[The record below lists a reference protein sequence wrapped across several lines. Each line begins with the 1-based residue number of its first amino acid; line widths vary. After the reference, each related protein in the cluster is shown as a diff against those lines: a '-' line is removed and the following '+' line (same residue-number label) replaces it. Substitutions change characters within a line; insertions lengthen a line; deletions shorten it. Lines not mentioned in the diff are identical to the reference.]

1 MANPWEEFQD
11 DEADS
16 ATGTLTPEAIGP
28 WSDFSEPEEE
38 DEIKPWEAFKE
49 PDPIG
54 DYNSA
59 AAIAEKLAK
68 SRETNYAKYNE
79 LAQIPE
85 RTPEIVQQMVSAF
98 NAGKEAEA
106 GLYGEQERLNT
117 LRPEVDRI
125 QSQRAEERRNQ
136 IESKR
141 LDPAFGD
148 SVADQLYQFDS
159 QMAAEME
166 QARSI
171 VDIEERNTAF
181 ESIAK
186 KYADQ
191 ENGLI
196 KSSAEGYANRF
207 DSARETAWL
216 LRQLEVNNKRA
227 WADYGASVAE
237 GYGDIPFDM
246 PDRPEGLKVA
256 EEAWQGVKETQNKN
270 RAETE
275 EAISKLVSAFP
286 ADQQE
291 QIRRDA
297 EEWISVQKG
306 EKEVA
311 IVQGRPVF
319 SKDVQGDYDRAKE
332 LVDDLF
338 AEGEINEIQRTA
350 SIEALDATAAAERE
364 DKLKFVR
371 ELPDYAQRAEGKTDD
386 EVLEEYESSRTG
398 FVSSVMDYF
407 SGASEGFGG
416 YIDMAVDGQRLRD
429 TLDSGDE
436 EQSRELAFELI
447 QKTIDKQQQNADPFR
462 DPTAAQAGQVIG
474 QVGAQITSQKA
485 GEVAI
490 RGLSLAVSALLKSP
504 TINQLGQQAA
514 PWIAGAANAVANANI
529 YGLDWFQTTVQDFL
543 ETANVQ
549 NINDLSDDQKKQLY
563 KEATDAFYASQLPSV
578 TELIE
583 PTMFLKLPKAARKS
597 MIGRTIDGAINVGVE
612 IGQEKFTEEWKEA
625 YMRNAVSAH
634 QAQSTMG
641 MDDMK
646 AMALGLLPL
655 GGAKFA
661 VDTVRARRE
670 TVTER
675 RLQDLEKADAAR
687 AEQLRAEQAAIAAA
701 EEAANNAATV
711 TPESADAMKQAVEAA
726 KTDVETKITEG
737 LREGLV
743 RLPEDF
749 IAQRNQTV
757 NQALERIRANDDSQ
771 ILQDVTNVAVDEVVR
786 PAEGLNPV
794 TVRGLKDDVT
804 YLENL
809 INKNEFKVSEID
821 KTRFKTFMAPEN
833 YERFVQVVE
842 SSPQEAISS
851 LRGLVDDYVGRG
863 EVPVEG
869 AGGGEEEEARVLPA
883 VRTIADSIQDKDTFI
898 YEGMRGALNEEDGE
912 VVFRP
917 FGTQEKYTVAVNPN
931 QTLDQVEGI
940 QWARRGQRRIR
951 PEEERVETTTI
962 VEQAPTVTTEEA
974 DTTED
979 SVQFPQALVEIERS
993 PTLNFF
999 ADLFDTGESKVSQE
1013 GKRTRKV
1020 SETPEFYRQVQPEQ
1034 IEQANRLVDSAL
1046 RIIDAMPI
1054 SEDQKADLSEPFL
1067 LLDQDI
1073 STYESNPNYQRYK
1086 SSIVREVRP
1095 PVEAGA
1101 VPETEAEVAAGVT
1114 ELEQRAAAE
1123 VSRLEQ
1129 EAQARRVAAGQAAF
1143 VAVKPTDLIGRVA
1156 RNEATPQ
1163 EFESLVEQ
1171 GLAEEYKGQQV
1182 ITQAGV
1188 DALPE
1193 NERPRLTPEARRIQ
1207 IDTGAS
1213 EVVAEA
1219 ISKGLRFG
1227 VDQVPPTFKLPQG
1240 WTLDGEIY
1248 TPPPRTATEE
1258 VARIAEQYGVDEA
1271 TATSIFNNEVFEV
1284 PREMSRSENP
1294 PPFGWT
1300 FETRKGKL
1308 YAIPQTMV
1316 KKRLAAQGELRRLSI
1331 LEQAALSGM
1340 LTEQGLL
1347 VETDA
1352 KEYIQKANNQ
1362 GFTADEIAAA
1372 TTAAEARWNERFGD
1386 NGNARQV
1393 AGDVSPP
1400 VVDHAAEEAQRATRP
1415 RVTGGSAL
1423 PSADMFGMTAREAL
1437 QFLAD
1442 KNLGASDLEAT
1453 GRSLN
1458 LSQMMQ
1464 RAASVLAKLPLR
1476 MLDADFI
1483 KRERGGARAYR
1494 ANEGFIRVPAT
1505 VGGQP
1510 HIVMPETLV
1519 HEVGH
1524 TLTSDAIRKYVEDRA
1539 VRGAKGAVYLR
1550 AMDKALA
1557 DPNTPEQ
1564 IKRLVSLYKQTI
1576 DEMGLTQEYFGAGGL
1591 ADMDATRSQKS
1602 AWRRK
1607 NPLINKF
1614 TGKKIGW
1621 DELYGLSNLDEFV
1634 AMTWSST
1641 AFQDLLKNIKVQN
1654 QPSIYERFVRII
1666 RDLFGFDSDTMAAA
1680 VVDASYALAELEA
1693 PATGGTVEQ
1702 RIAATTAARGAA
1714 PETGGIAP
1722 LAPEAGPVT
1731 PQQDRDY
1738 LDAVERGDLDAAS
1751 RMVDKAAKAAGYTF
1765 GPVWHGTRKEF
1776 TRFFNQPTY
1785 FSESE
1790 QFAKYTVAGKQGRV
1804 IKAYLRGN
1812 LFDPRNPEHRAQ
1824 VGEMERMYGKLPET
1838 PTYQYFNAA
1847 VQNWLQE
1854 NGWDGHYEQES
1865 TTSRYRSLVVFDPMA
1880 NAKSAE
1886 PVTRDDAGNIIPPS
1900 QRFQPTEADIR
1911 YAPLPEPT
1919 AIIEE
1924 YAPRTDEEQKAFNK
1938 ASTNKILRRNPQL
1951 AVAAVRMKNGEITAG
1966 DYADLVDAVD
1976 PFVPKGADPIPT
1988 DEKIKQYMAK
1998 TGGGTAKLDKVGL
2011 IDENGNPKLDSGSE
2025 YEFRID
2031 IPTYNES
2038 TKAGDTVYAITAHLP
2053 VADDAKT
2060 IGSVAAFTGIA
2071 KVTDPRFMTREM
2083 REGGALTIAMGAGK
2097 FRLATVKGK
2106 YEPITELPIDI
2117 NDPDSWTEV
2126 GYNPVRSSLFVD
2138 TRTGQAVV
2146 GGSEAIMVG
2155 SRVFVK
2161 DAQMEARPTGVTFGA
2176 VYAPE
2181 PEPDANED
2189 ATPEEVTQTVTNR
2202 AEAKKAQELVTGHS
2216 ILADEIPTELNEEAQ
2231 ARYENGMALG
2241 DFLAPEFFNL
2251 GEAYKPYISAIWLNL
2266 NGGLMPTVKVEGK
2279 EIAKP
2284 EKGTTEAEALRLLKR
2299 ATDILDA
2306 RSETTGGKDL
2316 TYSLQDIMATWMESG
2331 LGQAALKNAIV
2342 QYTNLDVAQ
2351 ADKTATDF
2359 ARVYELAQ
2367 DVTSAKE
2374 RAQVRTERAL
2384 PAVTNRQ
2391 QREKER
2397 MIKLEEASGTI
2408 DSIAEAIRVAFDV
2421 NIAKPK
2427 TDRAT
2432 EKKQIEEQL
2441 RQAKR
2446 IIREVVPRQYLGDQL
2461 LTLERAT
2468 GLEGLKKVVEAAQ
2481 NGLNEARLDDAT
2493 SRARKAYDR
2502 AQKAVK
2508 ANEISPEAMAVLRD
2522 FVETYSKKGIGPETR
2537 AKIEEAMQRYEADP
2551 VGALEDLAVQK
2562 YLKQK
2567 GALQTIKIDKSLGL
2581 DALREIAAMVNS
2593 TLHADKVA
2601 RGEMLFNKQQT
2612 RMELVDEIA
2621 TEIDQVKSIAK
2632 ARKDG
2637 GMGIGLFNKIA
2648 LYKGARVENILRAF
2662 GLNKL
2667 REFVYDRLTL
2677 DAYNDELR
2685 VRRDLKKKIEARVK
2699 DITGLEI
2706 GTRDYDLWSKE
2717 IIELTGVD
2725 SSGVSKPI
2733 KIQRRE
2739 FLDMV
2744 ASLRDES
2751 NFRRAVNSGG
2761 YVIDRLD
2768 TAAVDTVKITPD
2780 TYFEILNKM
2789 GDQDTQMV
2797 DMMVDL
2803 YNNDL
2808 FSILENASLQAY
2820 GHGIKGV
2827 TGTYYPRTAD
2837 KWTRTTETK
2846 KDMDYIAY
2854 YQRRVDDVGYLKE
2867 RDERSKSKLRAVDFL
2882 QRLDYHVTN
2891 DARIGAYLPIVRDI
2905 EMVLNDP
2912 KIARPLAQK
2921 IGEEGLEQ
2929 IKEMVRQQTTP
2940 PAGLP
2945 MGLMSTLVGN
2955 AGVGVLGFK
2964 LHAAMQNPVG
2974 IPIALAYY
2982 GKDGFKYL
2990 AKAFP
2995 YGVQAMKPQDRRDM
3009 VAVLSKYSPYYNE
3022 RYGDGGFIQEF
3033 TSGLSNAPSDTKW
3046 RKNLETAAMSWLEGT
3061 DRWGALVRYKIA
3073 QQVVRDRTALQD
3085 GTEDFNRAV
3094 ATEWNKMMFRSEN
3107 TAHGAD
3113 RTGAFQFAGRHPVFK
3128 VFIMFQSAV
3137 SKQYSLFVEAMLQ
3150 AQQGGRQNLQDA
3162 ATKLAFL
3169 SISLAASK
3177 AISQAFYSV
3186 LFPPEDEEEKEKTW
3200 AQLLGK
3206 VAGTPLSIVPVVGP
3220 TLQNFTESFF
3230 SPDQMRKPMQI
3241 DLISSFIFGIGDT
3254 LALTRKAFDQLTDEQ
3269 IDEATG
3275 NAKFWETSYRALKKA
3290 LAVGGIP
3297 TGVPAAGVVQ
3307 TGELGLKLVENLRN
3321 VFNDEPKTEDFQKK
3335 VQEYEKSQKSE
3346 PVRQEMAKLFF
3357 AVTENDQKAFNRAY
3371 KDILKKRPDIKRSD
3385 LINSIRRRQ
3394 DFRVVGMVRSGK
3406 LKQKDLETSGIS
3418 RDYYLEQ
3425 KALLRSVEKA
3435 AATMWRDAKDS
3446 Q

>member
-1 MANPWEEFQD
+1 MANNWWE
-11 DEADS
+11 S
-16 ATGTLTPEAIGP
+16 GSTLVE
-28 WSDFSEPEEE
+28 DEEE
-38 DEIKPWEAFKE
+38 KDQWWEASSVPVEQEEKTIE
-49 PDPIG
+49 NWWDQGSIEVQEANPIG

-68 SRETNYAKYNE
+68 SRDTNYAKYNE

-85 RTPEIVQQMVSAF
+85 RTPEIIQQMVSAF
-98 NAGKEAEA
+98 NAGKEAET
-106 GLYGEQERLNT
+106 GFYGEQERLNT
-117 LRPEVDRI
+117 LRPEVERI
-125 QSQRAEERRNQ
+125 QAQRAEERQNQ

-148 SVADQLYQFDS
+148 SVADQLYQFDN

-171 VDIEERNTAF
+171 ADIEERNVAF
-181 ESIAK
+181 ENISR

-191 ENGLI
+191 ENNLI
-196 KSSAEGYANRF
+196 KSSAENYAKAF
-207 DSARETAWL
+207 DAARETAWL
-216 LRQLEVNNKRA
+216 LRQLEVNNKKA

-237 GYGDIPFDM
+237 GFGDIPFDM

-256 EEAWQGVKETQNKN
+256 DEAWKGVKDTQSKN

-275 EAISKLVSAFP
+275 EAINKLISGFP
-286 ADQQE
+286 ADRQE

-319 SKDVQGDYDRAKE
+319 SKDVQGDYDRAKQLTE
-332 LVDDLF
+332 DLF
-338 AEGEINEIQRTA
+338 TEGEINEVQRNAT
-350 SIEALDATAAAERE
+350 IEALDATAVAERE
-364 DKLKFVR
+364 DKLNFIR
-371 ELPDYAQRAEGKTDD
+371 GLPDYQQRAEGKTDD
-386 EVLEEYESSRTG
+386 EVLESYEKERGS

-407 SGASEGFGG
+407 SGATEGFAG
-416 YIDMAVDGQRLRD
+416 YIDVATDGQRLRSA
-429 TLDSGDE
+429 LESGDE
-436 EQSRELAFELI
+436 DQSRELAFDLI
-447 QKTIDKQQQNADPFR
+447 QKAIDSQKQKADPFR
-462 DPTAAQAGQVIG
+462 SETATQAGQVMG
-474 QVGAQITSQKA
+474 QVGAQILSQKG
-485 GEVAI
+485 GELGV
-490 RGLSLAVSALLKSP
+490 RGLSLAVSALLRSP

-514 PWIAGAANAVANANI
+514 PWVAGAANAVANANI
-529 YGLDWFQTTVQDFL
+529 YGLDWFQSTVNDFL
-543 ETANVQ
+543 DTANVQ
-549 NINDLSDDQKKQLY
+549 SIDQLSEDQKKQLF

-583 PTMFLKLPKAARKS
+583 PTMFLQMPKAARKT
-597 MIGRTIDGAINVGVE
+597 IVGRAADSVLNIGVE
-612 IGQEKFTEEWKEA
+612 VGQEKFTEEWKNA

-634 QAQSTMG
+634 QARSTMG
-641 MDDMK
+641 AEDMK

-661 VDTVRARRE
+661 VDTVRARRQ
-670 TVTER
+670 VATER

-711 TPESADAMKQAVEAA
+711 TPASAEAMKQVVEAA
-726 KTDVETKITEG
+726 NANLEERIAEG
-737 LREGLV
+737 LT

-749 IAQRNQTV
+749 VAQRSQAV
-757 NQALERIRANDDSQ
+757 NQAIERIRANDESN
-771 ILQDVTNVAVDEVVR
+771 ILQDIANIAVDEVIR
-786 PAEGLNPV
+786 PAQGLNIV

-842 SSPQEAISS
+842 SNPQEAIAS
-851 LRGLVDDYVGRG
+851 LRGLVDDYVARG

-869 AGGGEEEEARVLPA
+869 AGGGEEEEARILPA
-883 VRTIADSIQDKDTFI
+883 VRTIADSIRDKDTFV

-917 FGTQEKYTVAVNPN
+917 FGTQEKYAVAVNPN

-951 PEEERVETTTI
+951 PQEERVETTTI
-962 VEQAPTVTTEEA
+962 VEQSPTVTIEEA

-1013 GKRTRKV
+1013 GKRARKV

-1054 SEDQKADLSEPFL
+1054 SEDQKVELSEPFL

-1073 STYESNPNYQRYK
+1073 STYESNPEYQRYK

-1095 PVEAGA
+1095 TVEAGA
-1101 VPETEAEVAAGVT
+1101 IPETEAEVAAGIT

-1123 VSRLEQ
+1123 VARLEQ

-1143 VAVKPTDLIGRVA
+1143 VAVRPTDSIIRVA
-1156 RNEATPQ
+1156 RAEATPQ

-1171 GLAEEYKGQQV
+1171 GFAEEYKGQQV
-1182 ITQAGV
+1182 ITQAGI

-1213 EVVAEA
+1213 APVAEA

-1227 VDQVPPTFKLPQG
+1227 VDQVPPTFVAPEG
-1240 WTLDGEIY
+1240 WTLE
-1248 TPPPRTATEE
+1248 
-1258 VARIAEQYGVDEA
+1258 
-1271 TATSIFNNEVFEV
+1271 
-1284 PREMSRSENP
+1284 
-1294 PPFGWT
+1294 
-1300 FETRKGKL
+1300 
-1308 YAIPQTMV
+1308 
-1316 KKRLAAQGELRRLSI
+1316 
-1331 LEQAALSGM
+1331 
-1340 LTEQGLL
+1340 
-1347 VETDA
+1347 
-1352 KEYIQKANNQ
+1352 
-1362 GFTADEIAAA
+1362 
-1372 TTAAEARWNERFGD
+1372 
-1386 NGNARQV
+1386 
-1393 AGDVSPP
+1393 GDVYFPTTQKIP
-1400 VVDHAAEEAQRATRP
+1400 TTIEELYQEF
-1415 RVTGGSAL
+1415 
-1423 PSADMFGMTAREAL
+1423 D
-1437 QFLAD
+1437 
-1442 KNLGASDLEAT
+1442 
-1453 GRSLN
+1453 
-1458 LSQMMQ
+1458 
-1464 RAASVLAKLPLR
+1464 
-1476 MLDADFI
+1476 
-1483 KRERGGARAYR
+1483 
-1494 ANEGFIRVPAT
+1494 
-1505 VGGQP
+1505 
-1510 HIVMPETLV
+1510 
-1519 HEVGH
+1519 
-1524 TLTSDAIRKYVEDRA
+1524 
-1539 VRGAKGAVYLR
+1539 AKGAGHARFRNRLDSMVSEGALTNDARDMILATLWSNNVNDEFLMNIEAGSMSPR
-1550 AMDKALA
+1550 AMRTLGRGGFGRQQVQGPSGPEVGYKPSITLFRNTRKRYPDLDLRDAQVLATFWHEFGHAGYYSLLDQQQKAIVDA
-1557 DPNTPEQ
+1557 EYNKTTREQ
-1564 IKRLVSLYKQTI
+1564 RRRFFEEGVAAAQETEWFRKYYAKNQSEWFAQSFAEYV
-1576 DEMGLTQEYFGAGGL
+1576 LTQKSDNKKLTPIFERVLDKIKSVFNKLFNRKETVNLEDIFDFILRGEAYGTRPVWYGGGA
-1591 ADMDATRSQKS
+1591 
-1602 AWRRK
+1602 
-1607 NPLINKF
+1607 F
-1614 TGKKIGW
+1614 TMAR
-1621 DELYGLSNLDEFV
+1621 E
-1634 AMTWSST
+1634 
-1641 AFQDLLKNIKVQN
+1641 
-1654 QPSIYERFVRII
+1654 PSIYTGGPQII
-1666 RDLFGFDSDTMAAA
+1666 RGVSEGGPMAE
-1680 VVDASYALAELEA
+1680 S
-1693 PATGGTVEQ
+1693 
-1702 RIAATTAARGAA
+1702 
-1714 PETGGIAP
+1714 
-1722 LAPEAGPVT
+1722 LAPP
-1731 PQQDRDY
+1731 
-1738 LDAVERGDLDAAS
+1738 
-1751 RMVDKAAKAAGYTF
+1751 
-1765 GPVWHGTRKEF
+1765 
-1776 TRFFNQPTY
+1776 
-1785 FSESE
+1785 
-1790 QFAKYTVAGKQGRV
+1790 
-1804 IKAYLRGN
+1804 
-1812 LFDPRNPEHRAQ
+1812 
-1824 VGEMERMYGKLPET
+1824 
-1838 PTYQYFNAA
+1838 
-1847 VQNWLQE
+1847 
-1854 NGWDGHYEQES
+1854 
-1865 TTSRYRSLVVFDPMA
+1865 
-1880 NAKSAE
+1880 
-1886 PVTRDDAGNIIPPS
+1886 
-1900 QRFQPTEADIR
+1900 
-1911 YAPLPEPT
+1911 
-1919 AIIEE
+1919 
-1924 YAPRTDEEQKAFNK
+1924 
-1938 ASTNKILRRNPQL
+1938 
-1951 AVAAVRMKNGEITAG
+1951 
-1966 DYADLVDAVD
+1966 
-1976 PFVPKGADPIPT
+1976 
-1988 DEKIKQYMAK
+1988 
-1998 TGGGTAKLDKVGL
+1998 
-2011 IDENGNPKLDSGSE
+2011 
-2025 YEFRID
+2025 
-2031 IPTYNES
+2031 
-2038 TKAGDTVYAITAHLP
+2038 
-2053 VADDAKT
+2053 
-2060 IGSVAAFTGIA
+2060 
-2071 KVTDPRFMTREM
+2071 
-2083 REGGALTIAMGAGK
+2083 
-2097 FRLATVKGK
+2097 
-2106 YEPITELPIDI
+2106 
-2117 NDPDSWTEV
+2117 DPDT
-2126 GYNPVRSSLFVD
+2126 
-2138 TRTGQAVV
+2138 
-2146 GGSEAIMVG
+2146 
-2155 SRVFVK
+2155 
-2161 DAQMEARPTGVTFGA
+2161 
-2176 VYAPE
+2176 
-2181 PEPDANED
+2181 NED

-2202 AEAKKAQELVTGHS
+2202 AEAKVAQEAVTGHS
-2216 ILADEIPTELNEEAQ
+2216 ILPDEIPTELNEEAQ
-2231 ARYENGMALG
+2231 ARYQNGMALG
-2241 DFLAPEFFNL
+2241 DFLNPDFFNL

-2284 EKGTTEAEALRLLKR
+2284 EKGTTEAEALRLLRR
-2299 ATDILDA
+2299 ASDILDA

-2351 ADKTATDF
+2351 ADKTAADF

-2367 DVTSAKE
+2367 NVTSAKE
-2374 RAQVRTERAL
+2374 RAQVRMERAL

-2441 RQAKR
+2441 RVAKR

-2481 NGLNEARLDDAT
+2481 NGLNEARLDGAVA
-2493 SRARKAYDR
+2493 SARKAYDR

-2537 AKIEEAMQRYEADP
+2537 AKIEDAMKRYEADP

-2581 DALREIAAMVNS
+2581 DALREITAMVKS

-2621 TEIDQVKSIAK
+2621 TEIDNVKSIAK

-2637 GMGIGLFNKIA
+2637 GMGIGLFNKVA

-2699 DITGLEI
+2699 EITGLEI

-2717 IIELTGVD
+2717 MIELTGVD
-2725 SSGVSKPI
+2725 GSGASKPI

-2768 TAAVDTVKITPD
+2768 TAKVDTVKITPD

-2789 GDQDTQMV
+2789 TDQDTQMV

-2808 FSILENASLQAY
+2808 FTILENASLQAY

-2867 RDERSKSKLRAVDFL
+2867 RDEKAKSKLRAVDFL

-2921 IGEEGLEQ
+2921 IGTEGLEQ

-2955 AGVGVLGFK
+2955 AGVGILGFK
-2964 LHAAMQNPVG
+2964 VHAAIQNPVG

-2990 AKAFP
+2990 GKAFP
-2995 YGVQAMKPQDRRDM
+2995 YGFQALKPKDRKEM
-3009 VAVLSKYSPYYNE
+3009 AAVLSKYSPYYNE

-3061 DRWGALVRYKIA
+3061 DRWGALIRYKLA
-3073 QQVVRDRTALQD
+3073 QEVVRDRTDLQE
-3085 GTEDFNRAV
+3085 GTEEFNQAV
-3094 ATEWNKMMFRSEN
+3094 AKEWSLMMFRSEN
-3107 TAHGAD
+3107 TSHGSD
-3113 RTGAFQFAGRHPVFK
+3113 RTGAFQFAGRNPAFK
-3128 VFIMFQSAV
+3128 LFIMFQSAV
-3137 SKQYSLFVEAMLQ
+3137 SKQYSLLAEALLQ
-3150 AQQGGRQNLQDA
+3150 AQQGGRENLQE
-3162 ATKLAFL
+3162 ATYKMIFVGA
-3169 SISLAASK
+3169 SLAVSR
-3177 AISQAFYSV
+3177 AISNAFYST
-3186 LFPPEDEEEKEKTW
+3186 LFPPDEEEEKRV
-3200 AQLLGK
+3200 APFIGK
-3206 VAGTPLSIVPVVGP
+3206 VIGTPLSIVPVIGS
-3220 TLQNFTESFF
+3220 TLQTTVEQLFDPQNR
-3230 SPDQMRKPMQI
+3230 RKPMQI
-3241 DLISSFIFGIGDT
+3241 DLLSSLVFGTYD
-3254 LALTRKAFDQLTDEQ
+3254 ALMLGRDAAIQLTQEQ
-3269 IDEATG
+3269 IDETSG
-3275 NAKFWETSYRALKKA
+3275 DPKFWDTAYRAAKK
-3290 LAVGGIP
+3290 LGSTIGAV
-3297 TGVPAAGVVQ
+3297 TGAPIGGVVQ
-3307 TGELGLKLVENLRN
+3307 TKELGFQLFKDFQK
-3321 VFNDEPKTEDFQKK
+3321 VFNDEPQAEDFQKK
-3335 VQEYEKSQKSE
+3335 VREYEGSLKPE
-3346 PVRQEMAKLFF
+3346 PVRQEMAKLYF

-3371 KDILKKRPDIKRSD
+3371 KDLLAKRPDIKRSD

-3406 LKQKDLETSGIS
+3406 LKQRDLEANGIS
-3418 RDYYLEQ
+3418 RDYFLEQ

>member
-1 MANPWEEFQD
+1 MGFVPPPPIPDGEE
-11 DEADS
+11 
-16 ATGTLTPEAIGP
+16 TGTSNVVPFTPPPPIA
-28 WSDFSEPEEE
+28 
-38 DEIKPWEAFKE
+38 DEV
-49 PDPIG
+49 DPIK
-54 DYNSA
+54 DYNSS
-59 AAIAEKLAK
+59 AAIAEKLFQ
-68 SRETNYAKYNE
+68 SRQQNYSRYEE
-79 LAQIPE
+79 LNQLPQ
-85 RTPEIVQQMVSAF
+85 RTPEQTQEMVAAWR
-98 NAGKEAEA
+98 AGKEAEV
-106 GLYGEQERLNT
+106 GLYGEQEKLDS

-125 QSQRAEERRNQ
+125 QAQRAEERRNQ

-141 LDPAFGD
+141 IDPAFGD

-171 VDIEERNTAF
+171 ADIDERNTAF

-196 KSSAEGYANRF
+196 KSSAENYAKGF
-207 DSARETAWL
+207 DAAREAAWL
-216 LRQLEVNNKRA
+216 TRQLEVNNKRA
-227 WADYGASVAE
+227 WADYGAAVAE
-237 GYGDIPFDM
+237 GYGEIPFDM

-256 EEAWQGVKETQNKN
+256 EEAWQGVKDTQNKN

-275 EAISKLVSAFP
+275 EAINKLVSGFP

-332 LVDDLF
+332 LVEDLF
-338 AEGEINEIQRTA
+338 TEGEINEIQRAA

-364 DKLKFVR
+364 DKLKFIR

-386 EVLEEYESSRTG
+386 EVLEEYEASRTG

-416 YIDMAVDGQRLRD
+416 YIDMAVDGQRLRS

-436 EQSRELAFELI
+436 DKSRELAFELI

-474 QVGAQITSQKA
+474 QVGAQITQQKG
-485 GEVAI
+485 GEVAV
-490 RGLSLAVSALLKSP
+490 RGLSLAVAALLKSP

-514 PWIAGAANAVANANI
+514 PWVSGAASAVANANI

-543 ETANVQ
+543 EAANVQ

-583 PTMFLKLPKAARKS
+583 PTMFLKIPKAARKS
-597 MIGRTIDGAINVGVE
+597 MIGRTIDGAVNIGVE
-612 IGQEKFTEEWKEA
+612 VGQEKFTEEWKEA

-641 MDDMK
+641 ADDMK

-670 TVTER
+670 AVTER
-675 RLQDLEKADAAR
+675 RMQDLEKADTAK

-701 EEAANNAATV
+701 EEAANNAAGL
-711 TPESADAMKQAVEAA
+711 TPETADAVKQAAEAA
-726 KTDVETKITEG
+726 KTNLEERLAEG
-737 LREGLV
+737 LI

-749 IAQRNQTV
+749 LTQRNQTV

-771 ILQDVTNVAVDEVVR
+771 ILQDIANIAVDEVVR

-833 YERFVQVVE
+833 YERFIQVVE
-842 SSPQEAISS
+842 SNPQEAISS
-851 LRGLVDDYVGRG
+851 LRGLVDDYVARG
-863 EVPVEG
+863 EVPIEG
-869 AGGGEEEEARVLPA
+869 AGGGEEEEARVLPT
-883 VRTIADSIQDKDTFI
+883 VRTIADSIRDKDTFV
-898 YEGMRGALNEEDGE
+898 YEGMRGALNEEAGE

-917 FGTQEKYTVAVNPN
+917 FGTQEKYAVAVNPN

-999 ADLFDTGESKVSQE
+999 ANLFDTGESKVSQE
-1013 GKRTRKV
+1013 GKRARKV
-1020 SETPEFYRQVQPEQ
+1020 SETPEFYRQVNPEQ
-1034 IEQANRLVDSAL
+1034 ITQANRLVDSAL

-1054 SEDQKADLSEPFL
+1054 SEDQKAELSEPFL

-1101 VPETEAEVAAGVT
+1101 IPETEAEVAAGVT
-1114 ELEQRAAAE
+1114 ELEQRATAE
-1123 VSRLEQ
+1123 VARLEQ

-1143 VAVKPTDLIGRVA
+1143 VAARPTDSIIRVA
-1156 RNEATPQ
+1156 RAEATPQ

-1182 ITQAGV
+1182 ITQAGI
-1188 DALPE
+1188 DTLPE
-1193 NERPRLTPEARRIQ
+1193 NERPRLTPQARRIQ
-1207 IDTGAS
+1207 IDTGSS

-1227 VDQVPPTFKLPQG
+1227 VDQVPPTFKMPEG
-1240 WTLDGEIY
+1240 WTLDGDIY
-1248 TPPPRTATEE
+1248 IPPTVEAAPKVTPVTPPPTETVVE
-1258 VARIAEQYGVDEA
+1258 VRIPKKAQPLVDALKKQLGSDVNVAVVDTVKGLERSAAVVSLDKDGRVGVTVILSGIDALSKSAKTPKALQKAIEKVADEEA
-1271 TATSIFNNEVFEV
+1271 DHVAAIKTIGYDGV
-1284 PREMSRSENP
+1284 SR
-1294 PPFGWT
+1294 
-1300 FETRKGKL
+1300 
-1308 YAIPQTMV
+1308 
-1316 KKRLAAQGELRRLSI
+1316 AARRLSP
-1331 LEQAALSGM
+1331 EQREAVARLYINRSNFASDSEYNNTIKEFSGTRVGATQEQLDSALQRVGF
-1340 LTEQGLL
+1340 
-1347 VETDA
+1347 
-1352 KEYIQKANNQ
+1352 EYL
-1362 GFTADEIAAA
+1362 
-1372 TTAAEARWNERFGD
+1372 
-1386 NGNARQV
+1386 RQV
-1393 AGDVSPP
+1393 G
-1400 VVDHAAEEAQRATRP
+1400 QR
-1415 RVTGGSAL
+1415 V
-1423 PSADMFGMTAREAL
+1423 
-1437 QFLAD
+1437 
-1442 KNLGASDLEAT
+1442 
-1453 GRSLN
+1453 
-1458 LSQMMQ
+1458 
-1464 RAASVLAKLPLR
+1464 
-1476 MLDADFI
+1476 
-1483 KRERGGARAYR
+1483 
-1494 ANEGFIRVPAT
+1494 
-1505 VGGQP
+1505 
-1510 HIVMPETLV
+1510 
-1519 HEVGH
+1519 
-1524 TLTSDAIRKYVEDRA
+1524 
-1539 VRGAKGAVYLR
+1539 
-1550 AMDKALA
+1550 
-1557 DPNTPEQ
+1557 
-1564 IKRLVSLYKQTI
+1564 
-1576 DEMGLTQEYFGAGGL
+1576 
-1591 ADMDATRSQKS
+1591 
-1602 AWRRK
+1602 
-1607 NPLINKF
+1607 
-1614 TGKKIGW
+1614 
-1621 DELYGLSNLDEFV
+1621 
-1634 AMTWSST
+1634 
-1641 AFQDLLKNIKVQN
+1641 
-1654 QPSIYERFVRII
+1654 
-1666 RDLFGFDSDTMAAA
+1666 
-1680 VVDASYALAELEA
+1680 
-1693 PATGGTVEQ
+1693 
-1702 RIAATTAARGAA
+1702 
-1714 PETGGIAP
+1714 
-1722 LAPEAGPVT
+1722 
-1731 PQQDRDY
+1731 
-1738 LDAVERGDLDAAS
+1738 
-1751 RMVDKAAKAAGYTF
+1751 
-1765 GPVWHGTRKEF
+1765 
-1776 TRFFNQPTY
+1776 
-1785 FSESE
+1785 
-1790 QFAKYTVAGKQGRV
+1790 
-1804 IKAYLRGN
+1804 
-1812 LFDPRNPEHRAQ
+1812 
-1824 VGEMERMYGKLPET
+1824 
-1838 PTYQYFNAA
+1838 
-1847 VQNWLQE
+1847 
-1854 NGWDGHYEQES
+1854 
-1865 TTSRYRSLVVFDPMA
+1865 
-1880 NAKSAE
+1880 
-1886 PVTRDDAGNIIPPS
+1886 
-1900 QRFQPTEADIR
+1900 
-1911 YAPLPEPT
+1911 
-1919 AIIEE
+1919 
-1924 YAPRTDEEQKAFNK
+1924 
-1938 ASTNKILRRNPQL
+1938 
-1951 AVAAVRMKNGEITAG
+1951 
-1966 DYADLVDAVD
+1966 
-1976 PFVPKGADPIPT
+1976 
-1988 DEKIKQYMAK
+1988 
-1998 TGGGTAKLDKVGL
+1998 
-2011 IDENGNPKLDSGSE
+2011 
-2025 YEFRID
+2025 
-2031 IPTYNES
+2031 
-2038 TKAGDTVYAITAHLP
+2038 
-2053 VADDAKT
+2053 
-2060 IGSVAAFTGIA
+2060 
-2071 KVTDPRFMTREM
+2071 
-2083 REGGALTIAMGAGK
+2083 
-2097 FRLATVKGK
+2097 
-2106 YEPITELPIDI
+2106 
-2117 NDPDSWTEV
+2117 
-2126 GYNPVRSSLFVD
+2126 
-2138 TRTGQAVV
+2138 RTGQTTEDIFNADTADVGIVRAVLQYLSQLASQIRTKLEV
-2146 GGSEAIMVG
+2146 TFDTELQADLNRIDAYRNNVQQSLEA
-2155 SRVFVK
+2155 
-2161 DAQMEARPTGVTFGA
+2161 APQAGVTP
-2176 VYAPE
+2176 VAPAA
-2181 PEPDANED
+2181 PAAPDPDTNED
-2189 ATPEEVTQTVTNR
+2189 ASPQEVTQAVTNR
-2202 AEAKKAQELVTGHS
+2202 AEAKKAQELVAGHS

-2231 ARYENGMALG
+2231 ARYNNGMALG

-2299 ATDILDA
+2299 ATDILDS
-2306 RSETTGGKDL
+2306 RSDTTGGKDL
-2316 TYSLQDIMATWMESG
+2316 TYSLQDIMATWMDSG

-2351 ADKTATDF
+2351 ATKTATDF

-2374 RAQVRTERAL
+2374 RAQVRMERAL
-2384 PAVTNRQ
+2384 PASTNRQ

-2397 MIKLEEASGTI
+2397 MIKLEEAAGTI

-2421 NIAKPK
+2421 NIKKPK

-2537 AKIEEAMQRYEADP
+2537 AKIEEAMKRYEADP

-2581 DALREIAAMVNS
+2581 DALREITAMVNS

-2612 RMELVDEIA
+2612 RMELVDEIS

-2637 GMGIGLFNKIA
+2637 GMGIGLFNRIA

-2717 IIELTGVD
+2717 MIELTGVD
-2725 SSGVSKPI
+2725 GSGVSKPI

-2789 GDQDTQMV
+2789 GDQDGQMV

-2867 RDERSKSKLRAVDFL
+2867 RDEKAKSKLRAVDFL

-2921 IGEEGLEQ
+2921 IGEEGLKM
-2929 IKEMVRQQTTP
+2929 IREMVRQQTTP

-2945 MGLMSTLVGN
+2945 MGLLSTLVGN

-2982 GKDGFKYL
+2982 GRDGFKYL

-2995 YGVQAMKPQDRRDM
+2995 YGVQAMKPKDRRDM

-3073 QQVVRDRTALQD
+3073 QQVVRDRTILQD
-3085 GTEDFNRAV
+3085 GTEEFNRAV
-3094 ATEWNKMMFRSEN
+3094 ANEWNRMMFRSEN

-3113 RTGAFQFAGRHPVFK
+3113 RTGVFQYAGQNPVFK

-3137 SKQYSLFVEAMLQ
+3137 SKQYSLFAEAMLQ

-3186 LFPPEDEEEKEKTW
+3186 LFPPEDDEEKEKTW

-3230 SPDQMRKPMQI
+3230 SPDEMRKPMQI

-3346 PVRQEMAKLFF
+3346 PIRQEMAKLYF

-3406 LKQKDLETSGIS
+3406 LKQKDLEASGIS

>member
-1 MANPWEEFQD
+1 
-11 DEADS
+11 
-16 ATGTLTPEAIGP
+16 
-28 WSDFSEPEEE
+28 
-38 DEIKPWEAFKE
+38 
-49 PDPIG
+49 
-54 DYNSA
+54 
-59 AAIAEKLAK
+59 
-68 SRETNYAKYNE
+68 
-79 LAQIPE
+79 
-85 RTPEIVQQMVSAF
+85 
-98 NAGKEAEA
+98 
-106 GLYGEQERLNT
+106 
-117 LRPEVDRI
+117 
-125 QSQRAEERRNQ
+125 
-136 IESKR
+136 
-141 LDPAFGD
+141 
-148 SVADQLYQFDS
+148 
-159 QMAAEME
+159 
-166 QARSI
+166 
-171 VDIEERNTAF
+171 
-181 ESIAK
+181 
-186 KYADQ
+186 
-191 ENGLI
+191 
-196 KSSAEGYANRF
+196 
-207 DSARETAWL
+207 
-216 LRQLEVNNKRA
+216 
-227 WADYGASVAE
+227 
-237 GYGDIPFDM
+237 
-246 PDRPEGLKVA
+246 
-256 EEAWQGVKETQNKN
+256 
-270 RAETE
+270 
-275 EAISKLVSAFP
+275 
-286 ADQQE
+286 
-291 QIRRDA
+291 
-297 EEWISVQKG
+297 
-306 EKEVA
+306 
-311 IVQGRPVF
+311 
-319 SKDVQGDYDRAKE
+319 
-332 LVDDLF
+332 
-338 AEGEINEIQRTA
+338 
-350 SIEALDATAAAERE
+350 
-364 DKLKFVR
+364 
-371 ELPDYAQRAEGKTDD
+371 
-386 EVLEEYESSRTG
+386 
-398 FVSSVMDYF
+398 
-407 SGASEGFGG
+407 
-416 YIDMAVDGQRLRD
+416 
-429 TLDSGDE
+429 
-436 EQSRELAFELI
+436 
-447 QKTIDKQQQNADPFR
+447 
-462 DPTAAQAGQVIG
+462 
-474 QVGAQITSQKA
+474 
-485 GEVAI
+485 
-490 RGLSLAVSALLKSP
+490 
-504 TINQLGQQAA
+504 
-514 PWIAGAANAVANANI
+514 
-529 YGLDWFQTTVQDFL
+529 
-543 ETANVQ
+543 
-549 NINDLSDDQKKQLY
+549 
-563 KEATDAFYASQLPSV
+563 
-578 TELIE
+578 
-583 PTMFLKLPKAARKS
+583 
-597 MIGRTIDGAINVGVE
+597 
-612 IGQEKFTEEWKEA
+612 
-625 YMRNAVSAH
+625 
-634 QAQSTMG
+634 
-641 MDDMK
+641 
-646 AMALGLLPL
+646 
-655 GGAKFA
+655 
-661 VDTVRARRE
+661 
-670 TVTER
+670 
-675 RLQDLEKADAAR
+675 
-687 AEQLRAEQAAIAAA
+687 
-701 EEAANNAATV
+701 
-711 TPESADAMKQAVEAA
+711 
-726 KTDVETKITEG
+726 
-737 LREGLV
+737 
-743 RLPEDF
+743 
-749 IAQRNQTV
+749 
-757 NQALERIRANDDSQ
+757 
-771 ILQDVTNVAVDEVVR
+771 
-786 PAEGLNPV
+786 
-794 TVRGLKDDVT
+794 
-804 YLENL
+804 
-809 INKNEFKVSEID
+809 
-821 KTRFKTFMAPEN
+821 
-833 YERFVQVVE
+833 
-842 SSPQEAISS
+842 
-851 LRGLVDDYVGRG
+851 
-863 EVPVEG
+863 
-869 AGGGEEEEARVLPA
+869 
-883 VRTIADSIQDKDTFI
+883 
-898 YEGMRGALNEEDGE
+898 
-912 VVFRP
+912 
-917 FGTQEKYTVAVNPN
+917 
-931 QTLDQVEGI
+931 
-940 QWARRGQRRIR
+940 
-951 PEEERVETTTI
+951 
-962 VEQAPTVTTEEA
+962 
-974 DTTED
+974 
-979 SVQFPQALVEIERS
+979 
-993 PTLNFF
+993 
-999 ADLFDTGESKVSQE
+999 
-1013 GKRTRKV
+1013 
-1020 SETPEFYRQVQPEQ
+1020 
-1034 IEQANRLVDSAL
+1034 
-1046 RIIDAMPI
+1046 
-1054 SEDQKADLSEPFL
+1054 
-1067 LLDQDI
+1067 
-1073 STYESNPNYQRYK
+1073 
-1086 SSIVREVRP
+1086 
-1095 PVEAGA
+1095 
-1101 VPETEAEVAAGVT
+1101 
-1114 ELEQRAAAE
+1114 
-1123 VSRLEQ
+1123 
-1129 EAQARRVAAGQAAF
+1129 
-1143 VAVKPTDLIGRVA
+1143 
-1156 RNEATPQ
+1156 
-1163 EFESLVEQ
+1163 
-1171 GLAEEYKGQQV
+1171 
-1182 ITQAGV
+1182 
-1188 DALPE
+1188 
-1193 NERPRLTPEARRIQ
+1193 
-1207 IDTGAS
+1207 
-1213 EVVAEA
+1213 
-1219 ISKGLRFG
+1219 
-1227 VDQVPPTFKLPQG
+1227 
-1240 WTLDGEIY
+1240 
-1248 TPPPRTATEE
+1248 
-1258 VARIAEQYGVDEA
+1258 
-1271 TATSIFNNEVFEV
+1271 
-1284 PREMSRSENP
+1284 
-1294 PPFGWT
+1294 
-1300 FETRKGKL
+1300 
-1308 YAIPQTMV
+1308 
-1316 KKRLAAQGELRRLSI
+1316 
-1331 LEQAALSGM
+1331 
-1340 LTEQGLL
+1340 
-1347 VETDA
+1347 
-1352 KEYIQKANNQ
+1352 
-1362 GFTADEIAAA
+1362 
-1372 TTAAEARWNERFGD
+1372 
-1386 NGNARQV
+1386 
-1393 AGDVSPP
+1393 
-1400 VVDHAAEEAQRATRP
+1400 
-1415 RVTGGSAL
+1415 
-1423 PSADMFGMTAREAL
+1423 MFGMTAREAL

-1483 KRERGGARAYR
+1483 KRERGGTRAYR
-1494 ANEGFIRVPAT
+1494 ANEGFIRVPAM
-1505 VGGQP
+1505 VGGPP

-1634 AMTWSST
+1634 AMTWSSP

-1751 RMVDKAAKAAGYTF
+1751 RVVEDASKEAAQQEISKSQSTTKTF
-1765 GPVWHGTRKEF
+1765 SVEEKILKRL
-1776 TRFFNQPTY
+1776 Y
-1785 FSESE
+1785 
-1790 QFAKYTVAGKQGRV
+1790 AKWKS
-1804 IKAYLRGN
+1804 
-1812 LFDPRNPEHRAQ
+1812 FDPSAKTNETLSGLSGFLKSRLGLSIDFGSRAFPEANSQTWEQDISGTYPQLAPWIRLGELNIGADSDLNRAINA
-1824 VGEMERMYGKLPET
+1824 T
-1838 PTYQYFNAA
+1838 PLDIA
-1847 VQNWLQE
+1847 
-1854 NGWDGHYEQES
+1854 GDI
-1865 TTSRYRSLVVFDPMA
+1865 
-1880 NAKSAE
+1880 SAE
-1886 PVTRDDAGNIIPPS
+1886 PPTFGTAGWGDLSVGLRNRAIQNSQERLELVDSLQEKYSGVYSDQELLGIADKIYADLQYAMYRNTPIGKSIEEKYARLYEMLNGINIDTVVRDDAGNIIPPS
-1900 QRFQPTEADIR
+1900 QRFQQGEADIR

-1998 TGGGTAKLDKVGL
+1998 TAGGTAKLDKVGL
-2011 IDENGNPKLDSGSE
+2011 IDESGNTKLESGSE

-2038 TKAGDTVYAITAHLP
+2038 TKSGDTVYAITAHLP

-2083 REGGALTIAMGAGK
+2083 REGGALNIAMGAGK

-2126 GYNPVRSSLFVD
+2126 GYNPVRSSFFVD

-2155 SRVFVK
+2155 SRVFVR
-2161 DAQMEARPTGVTFGA
+2161 DAQMEVRPRDITFGR

-2181 PEPDANED
+2181 PEPDTNED

-2216 ILADEIPTELNEEAQ
+2216 ILTDEIPTELNEEAQ

-2284 EKGTTEAEALRLLKR
+2284 EKGTTQAEALRLLKR

-2306 RSETTGGKDL
+2306 RSETTGGRDL
-2316 TYSLQDIMATWMESG
+2316 TYSLQDIMATWMDSG

-2351 ADKTATDF
+2351 AGKTAADF

-2374 RAQVRTERAL
+2374 RAQVRMERAL

-2397 MIKLEEASGTI
+2397 MIKLEEAAGTI

-2421 NIAKPK
+2421 NIKKPK

-2493 SRARKAYDR
+2493 ARARKAYDR

-2522 FVETYSKKGIGPETR
+2522 FIETYSKKGIGPETR
-2537 AKIEEAMQRYEADP
+2537 AKIEDAMKRYEADP

-2581 DALREIAAMVNS
+2581 GALREITAMVNS
-2593 TLHADKVA
+2593 TLHADKVD

-2612 RMELVDEIA
+2612 RMELVDEIS

-2637 GMGIGLFNKIA
+2637 GMGIGLFNRIA

-2717 IIELTGVD
+2717 MIELTGVD
-2725 SSGVSKPI
+2725 SSGISKPI

-2827 TGTYYPRTAD
+2827 AGTYYPRTAD

-2867 RDERSKSKLRAVDFL
+2867 RDEKAKSKLRAVDFL

-2921 IGEEGLEQ
+2921 IGSEGLEM

-2982 GKDGFKYL
+2982 GKDGFRYL

-2995 YGVQAMKPQDRRDM
+2995 YGVQAMKPKDRRDM

-3073 QQVVRDRTALQD
+3073 QQVVRDRTVLQD
-3085 GTEDFNRAV
+3085 GTEEFNRAV
-3094 ATEWNKMMFRSEN
+3094 ANEWNRMMFRSEN

-3113 RTGAFQFAGRHPVFK
+3113 RTGAFQFAGKHPVFK

-3186 LFPPEDEEEKEKTW
+3186 LFPPEDDEEKEKTW

-3346 PVRQEMAKLFF
+3346 PIRQEMAKLYF

-3371 KDILKKRPDIKRSD
+3371 KDILAKRPDTKRSD

-3406 LKQKDLETSGIS
+3406 LKQRDLESSGIS

>member
-28 WSDFSEPEEE
+28 WSDFAEPEEE
-38 DEIKPWEAFKE
+38 EAKPWEAFKE

-59 AAIAEKLAK
+59 AAIAERLAR
-68 SRETNYAKYNE
+68 SRDENYAKYNE
-79 LAQIPE
+79 LSQVPE
-85 RTPEIVQQMVSAF
+85 RTPEIIQQMVSAF
-98 NAGKEAEA
+98 NAGKEAET

-117 LRPEVDRI
+117 LRPEVERI
-125 QSQRAEERRNQ
+125 QAQRAEERRNQ

-148 SVADQLYQFDS
+148 SVADQLYQFDN
-159 QMAAEME
+159 QMASEME
-166 QARSI
+166 EARSI
-171 VDIEERNTAF
+171 ADIEERNVAF
-181 ESIAK
+181 ENISR

-191 ENGLI
+191 ENNLI
-196 KSSAEGYANRF
+196 KSSAENYSKAF
-207 DSARETAWL
+207 DAARETAWL
-216 LRQLEVNNKRA
+216 LRQLEVNNKKA

-237 GYGDIPFDM
+237 GFGDIPFDM

-256 EEAWQGVKETQNKN
+256 DEAWQGVKDTQSKN

-275 EAISKLVSAFP
+275 EAINKLISGFP
-286 ADQQE
+286 ADRQE

-319 SKDVQGDYDRAKE
+319 SKDVQGDYDRAKQLTE
-332 LVDDLF
+332 DLF
-338 AEGEINEIQRTA
+338 TEGEINEVQRNAT
-350 SIEALDATAAAERE
+350 IEALDATAVAERE
-364 DKLKFVR
+364 DKLNFIR
-371 ELPDYAQRAEGKTDD
+371 SLPDYQQRAEGKTDD
-386 EVLEEYESSRTG
+386 EVLESYEKERGS

-407 SGASEGFGG
+407 SGATEGFAG
-416 YIDMAVDGQRLRD
+416 YIDMATDGQRLRSA
-429 TLDSGDE
+429 LESGDE
-436 EQSRELAFELI
+436 DQSRELAFDLI
-447 QKTIDKQQQNADPFR
+447 QKAIDSQKQKADPFR
-462 DPTAAQAGQVIG
+462 SETATQAGQVMG
-474 QVGAQITSQKA
+474 QVGAQILSQKG
-485 GEVAI
+485 GELGV
-490 RGLSLAVSALLKSP
+490 RGLSLAVSALLRSP

-514 PWIAGAANAVANANI
+514 PWVAGAANAVANANI
-529 YGLDWFQTTVQDFL
+529 YGLDWFQSTVNDFL
-543 ETANVQ
+543 DTANVQ
-549 NINDLSDDQKKQLY
+549 SIDQLSEDQKKQLF

-583 PTMFLKLPKAARKS
+583 PTMFLQMPKAARKT
-597 MIGRTIDGAINVGVE
+597 IVGRAADSVLNIGVE
-612 IGQEKFTEEWKEA
+612 VGQEKFTEEWKNA

-641 MDDMK
+641 MDDMR

-661 VDTVRARRE
+661 VDTVRARRQ
-670 TVTER
+670 VATER

-757 NQALERIRANDDSQ
+757 NQALERIRANDVSQ
-771 ILQDVTNVAVDEVVR
+771 ILQDVTNIAVDEVVR

-833 YERFVQVVE
+833 YERLLQVVE
-842 SSPQEAISS
+842 SNPKEAIAS
-851 LRGLVDDYVGRG
+851 LRGLVDDYVSRG

-869 AGGGEEEEARVLPA
+869 AGGGEEEEARILPA
-883 VRTIADSIQDKDTFI
+883 VRTIADSIRDKDTFV

-940 QWARRGQRRIR
+940 QWARHGQRRIR
-951 PEEERVETTTI
+951 PEEERVETATI
-962 VEQAPTVTTEEA
+962 IEQAPTITTEEA

-1013 GKRTRKV
+1013 GKRARKV

-1054 SEDQKADLSEPFL
+1054 AEDQKAELSEPFL

-1073 STYESNPNYQRYK
+1073 STYESNPEYQRYK

-1095 PVEAGA
+1095 AVEAGA

-1123 VSRLEQ
+1123 VARLEQ

-1143 VAVKPTDLIGRVA
+1143 VAARPTEVIARVA
-1156 RNEATPQ
+1156 RAEATPQ

-1182 ITQAGV
+1182 LTQAGI

-1207 IDTGAS
+1207 IDTGSS

-1227 VDQVPPTFKLPQG
+1227 VDQVPPTFRMPEG
-1240 WTLDGEIY
+1240 WTLDGDIY
-1248 TPPPRTATEE
+1248 IPPPR
-1258 VARIAEQYGVDEA
+1258 V
-1271 TATSIFNNEVFEV
+1271 
-1284 PREMSRSENP
+1284 
-1294 PPFGWT
+1294 
-1300 FETRKGKL
+1300 GKP
-1308 YAIPQTMV
+1308 YD
-1316 KKRLAAQGELRRLSI
+1316 
-1331 LEQAALSGM
+1331 
-1340 LTEQGLL
+1340 
-1347 VETDA
+1347 VETLA
-1352 KEYIQKANNQ
+1352 KTDEDSEAFNRLIERKYETEAEVMQKPA
-1362 GFTADEIAAA
+1362 
-1372 TTAAEARWNERFGD
+1372 
-1386 NGNARQV
+1386 
-1393 AGDVSPP
+1393 
-1400 VVDHAAEEAQRATRP
+1400 
-1415 RVTGGSAL
+1415 GSAFATPDEFRAAFDL
-1423 PSADMFGMTAREAL
+1423 RGQGHARFAIRLDLMVADNAL
-1437 QFLAD
+1437 TPESRDLILATIWENKTSDEFLLNMEMGSSRPNVKRSYGRGGITRQTVETQA
-1442 KNLGASDLEAT
+1442 GPAT
-1453 GRSLN
+1453 GYKPFLQMLRDARLKDGIDERTAEILGTFWHEFGHAGYYSL
-1458 LSQMMQ
+1458 
-1464 RAASVLAKLPLR
+1464 
-1476 MLDADFI
+1476 LDQNQ
-1483 KRERGGARAYR
+1483 K
-1494 ANEGFIRVPAT
+1494 N
-1505 VGGQP
+1505 
-1510 HIVMPETLV
+1510 IVN
-1519 HEVGH
+1519 
-1524 TLTSDAIRKYVEDRA
+1524 SI
-1539 VRGAKGAVYLR
+1539 
-1550 AMDKALA
+1550 
-1557 DPNTPEQ
+1557 
-1564 IKRLVSLYKQTI
+1564 YKQTSRAQKIKFFSEGAAAAGQVNFYSKYYSGSEAEWFAQTFSEYVLTEKSEHKKLVPVFDSILNKIKKVFNKLFARQGTTAQLNDIFEYILQGKDYAGKQIWWQGATMSTNPPIYGTRGAQGI
-1576 DEMGLTQEYFGAGGL
+1576 DPTFSKRLLAEEKRRGIKITTPLDRIRLEKARVIASTQLSWSPAKSPFGTDVIEATYNFTDPNLPIDQITIQIEEFSTPKGKTYSTEY
-1591 ADMDATRSQKS
+1591 RSY
-1602 AWRRK
+1602 K
-1607 NPLINKF
+1607 NGKYLNIWLRPLITSKKSLKEAKNASLESIADVI
-1614 TGKKIGW
+1614 TGNTFQAG
-1621 DELYGLSNLDEFV
+1621 
-1634 AMTWSST
+1634 APPT
-1641 AFQDLLKNIKVQN
+1641 A
-1654 QPSIYERFVRII
+1654 P
-1666 RDLFGFDSDTMAAA
+1666 T
-1680 VVDASYALAELEA
+1680 
-1693 PATGGTVEQ
+1693 
-1702 RIAATTAARGAA
+1702 
-1714 PETGGIAP
+1714 GIAP
-1722 LAPEAGPVT
+1722 EV
-1731 PQQDRDY
+1731 
-1738 LDAVERGDLDAAS
+1738 
-1751 RMVDKAAKAAGYTF
+1751 
-1765 GPVWHGTRKEF
+1765 
-1776 TRFFNQPTY
+1776 
-1785 FSESE
+1785 
-1790 QFAKYTVAGKQGRV
+1790 
-1804 IKAYLRGN
+1804 
-1812 LFDPRNPEHRAQ
+1812 
-1824 VGEMERMYGKLPET
+1824 
-1838 PTYQYFNAA
+1838 
-1847 VQNWLQE
+1847 
-1854 NGWDGHYEQES
+1854 
-1865 TTSRYRSLVVFDPMA
+1865 
-1880 NAKSAE
+1880 
-1886 PVTRDDAGNIIPPS
+1886 
-1900 QRFQPTEADIR
+1900 
-1911 YAPLPEPT
+1911 
-1919 AIIEE
+1919 
-1924 YAPRTDEEQKAFNK
+1924 
-1938 ASTNKILRRNPQL
+1938 
-1951 AVAAVRMKNGEITAG
+1951 
-1966 DYADLVDAVD
+1966 
-1976 PFVPKGADPIPT
+1976 
-1988 DEKIKQYMAK
+1988 
-1998 TGGGTAKLDKVGL
+1998 
-2011 IDENGNPKLDSGSE
+2011 
-2025 YEFRID
+2025 
-2031 IPTYNES
+2031 
-2038 TKAGDTVYAITAHLP
+2038 
-2053 VADDAKT
+2053 
-2060 IGSVAAFTGIA
+2060 
-2071 KVTDPRFMTREM
+2071 
-2083 REGGALTIAMGAGK
+2083 
-2097 FRLATVKGK
+2097 
-2106 YEPITELPIDI
+2106 EPIGEVPAPQ
-2117 NDPDSWTEV
+2117 DPDT
-2126 GYNPVRSSLFVD
+2126 
-2138 TRTGQAVV
+2138 
-2146 GGSEAIMVG
+2146 
-2155 SRVFVK
+2155 
-2161 DAQMEARPTGVTFGA
+2161 
-2176 VYAPE
+2176 
-2181 PEPDANED
+2181 NED

-2202 AEAKKAQELVTGHS
+2202 SEAKKAQELVAGHS
-2216 ILADEIPTELNEEAQ
+2216 ILADEIPTELNEETQ

-2241 DFLAPEFFNL
+2241 DFLNPEFFNL
-2251 GEAYKPYISAIWLNL
+2251 GEAYKSYISAIWLNL

-2299 ATDILDA
+2299 ASDILDA
-2306 RSETTGGKDL
+2306 RSETVTGGKDL
-2316 TYSLQDIMATWMESG
+2316 TYSLQDIMATWMDSG

-2351 ADKTATDF
+2351 ADKTAADF

-2367 DVTSAKE
+2367 DVTAAKE
-2374 RAQVRTERAL
+2374 RAQVRMDRAL

-2397 MIKLEEASGTI
+2397 MIKLEEAAGTI

-2421 NIAKPK
+2421 NIKKPK

-2441 RQAKR
+2441 RVAKR

-2481 NGLNEARLDDAT
+2481 NGLNEARLDGAV
-2493 SRARKAYDR
+2493 SSARKAYDR

-2537 AKIEEAMQRYEADP
+2537 AKIEEAMKRYEADP

-2581 DALREIAAMVNS
+2581 DALREITAMVNS

-2621 TEIDQVKSIAK
+2621 EELESKKSIVK
-2632 ARKDG
+2632 QRKDG

-2648 LYKGARVENILRAF
+2648 LYKGARVESILRGF
-2662 GLNKL
+2662 GLEKL
-2667 REFVYDRLTL
+2667 RKFVYESLAV
-2677 DAYNDELR
+2677 DAYNDDLGT
-2685 VRRDLKKKIEARVK
+2685 RRDLKKKIEARVK

-2717 IIELTGVD
+2717 MIELTGVD
-2725 SSGVSKPI
+2725 SSGFSKPI
-2733 KIQRRE
+2733 KVQRRE

-2789 GDQDTQMV
+2789 TDQDTQMV
-2797 DMMVDL
+2797 DMMIGMYNDDL
-2803 YNNDL
+2803 L
-2808 FSILENASLQAY
+2808 AILENASLQAY

-2867 RDERSKSKLRAVDFL
+2867 RDEKAKSKLRAVDFL

-2921 IGEEGLEQ
+2921 IGTEGLEQ

-2995 YGVQAMKPQDRRDM
+2995 FGFQALKPKDRKEM
-3009 VAVLSKYSPYYNE
+3009 AAVLSKYSPYYNE

-3073 QQVVRDRTALQD
+3073 QQVVRDRTTLQE
-3085 GTEDFNRAV
+3085 GTEEFNRAV
-3094 ATEWNKMMFRSEN
+3094 AREWNLMMFRSEN

-3169 SISLAASK
+3169 SISLAASR

-3254 LALTRKAFDQLTDEQ
+3254 LMLTRKAIDQLTDEQ

-3275 NAKFWETSYRALKKA
+3275 NAKFWETSYRAIKKA

-3307 TGELGLKLVENLRN
+3307 TGELGFKLFENLRD

-3335 VQEYEKSQKSE
+3335 VREYEGSLKTE
-3346 PVRQEMAKLFF
+3346 PVRQEMAKLYF

-3371 KDILKKRPDIKRSD
+3371 KDILAKRPDIKRSD

-3406 LKQKDLETSGIS
+3406 LKQKDLEANGIS
-3418 RDYYLEQ
+3418 RDYFLEQ

>member
-1 MANPWEEFQD
+1 MAFDP
-11 DEADS
+11 DEYLNETGSPSPA
-16 ATGTLTPEAIGP
+16 ATGFDPDAYLNE
-28 WSDFSEPEEE
+28 SDAQESEFDP
-38 DEIKPWEAFKE
+38 DAYLSQTE

-54 DYNSA
+54 DYNSSA
-59 AAIAEKLAK
+59 SIAEKLAR
-68 SRETNYAKYNE
+68 SREINYAKYNE
-79 LAQIPE
+79 LAQLPE
-85 RTPEIVQQMVSAF
+85 RTPEVVQQMVSAF
-98 NAGKEAEA
+98 NAGKEAET
-106 GLYGEQERLNT
+106 GFYGEQEKIAT

-125 QSQRAEERRNQ
+125 QAQRAEERQNQ

-148 SVADQLYQFDS
+148 VVADQLYQFDE
-159 QMAAEME
+159 QMATEME

-171 VDIEERNTAF
+171 ADIEDRNGAF

-237 GYGDIPFDM
+237 GFGDIPFDM

-256 EEAWQGVKETQNKN
+256 DEAWKGVKDTQNKN

-275 EAISKLVSAFP
+275 EAISKLVSGFP
-286 ADQQE
+286 EDQQE

-297 EEWISVQKG
+297 QEWISVQKG

-338 AEGEINEIQRTA
+338 AEGEINEIQRVA

-364 DKLKFVR
+364 DKLQFVR

-386 EVLEEYESSRTG
+386 DVLEEYEDSRTG
-398 FVSSVMDYF
+398 FISSVMDYF

-436 EQSRELAFELI
+436 DQSRELAFELI

-462 DPTAAQAGQVIG
+462 DPTAAMAGQVIG
-474 QVGAQITSQKA
+474 QVGAQITSQKGA
-485 GEVAI
+485 EIGV
-490 RGLSLAVSALLKSP
+490 RGLSLAVAALLKSQ

-514 PWIAGAANAVANANI
+514 PWVSGAASAVANANI

-543 ETANVQ
+543 EAANVQ
-549 NINDLSDDQKKQLY
+549 NVNDLSEDQKKQLY
-563 KEATDAFYASQLPSV
+563 KESADAFYASQLPSV

-597 MIGRTIDGAINVGVE
+597 IIGRTIDGAINIGVE

-646 AMALGLLPL
+646 AMALGLIPL

-670 TVTER
+670 AVTER
-675 RLQDLEKADAAR
+675 RLQDLDKADTAR

-701 EEAANNAATV
+701 EEAANNAAGL
-711 TPESADAMKQAVEAA
+711 TPESADAMKQAVELA

-737 LREGLV
+737 LAEGMV

-757 NQALERIRANDDSQ
+757 NQALERIRANDVSQ
-771 ILQDVTNVAVDEVVR
+771 ILQDVTNIAVDEVVR

-809 INKNEFKVSEID
+809 INKNEFKISEVD

-833 YERFVQVVE
+833 YERFVRVVE
-842 SSPQEAISS
+842 SNPQEAIAS
-851 LRGLVDDYVGRG
+851 LRGLVDDYVTRG
-863 EVPVEG
+863 EVPIEG
-869 AGGGEEEEARVLPA
+869 AGGEGEDEARILPT

-898 YEGMRGALNEEDGE
+898 YEGMRGALNEEAGE

-917 FGTQEKYTVAVNPN
+917 FGTQEKYTVSVNPN
-931 QTLDQVEGI
+931 QTLSEIEGI
-940 QWARRGQRRIR
+940 QWARRGQRRVR

-962 VEQAPTVTTEEA
+962 VEQGPTVTIEEA
-974 DTTED
+974 DATVD
-979 SVQFPQALVEIERS
+979 SVETPQALIEIERS
-993 PTLNFF
+993 PTINFF
-999 ADLFDTGESKVSQE
+999 ADLFDTGESKVSQD
-1013 GKRTRKV
+1013 GKRARKV
-1020 SETPEFYRQVQPEQ
+1020 SETPEFYRQVNPEQ
-1034 IEQANRLVDSAL
+1034 VAQANRLVDSAL

-1054 SEDQKADLSEPFL
+1054 SEDQKAELSEPFL

-1073 STYESNPNYQRYK
+1073 STYESNPNYQKYK

-1101 VPETEAEVAAGVT
+1101 IPETEAEVAAGVT
-1114 ELEQRAAAE
+1114 ELEQRATAE
-1123 VSRLEQ
+1123 VARLEQ
-1129 EAQARRVAAGQAAF
+1129 EAQARRVAVGQAAF
-1143 VAVKPTDLIGRVA
+1143 IVVKPTDLIARVG

-1193 NERPRLTPEARRIQ
+1193 NERPRLNPEARKIQ
-1207 IDTGAS
+1207 IDTGS
-1213 EVVAEA
+1213 TEVVAEA

-1227 VDQVPPTFKLPQG
+1227 VDQVPPTFKMPEG
-1240 WTLDGEIY
+1240 WTLDGDIY
-1248 TPPPRTATEE
+1248 IPPTVKVTPVAEVRIPKKAKSLVDALKKQLGSDINVAVVDTVKGLERSAAVVSLDKNGKVGVTVILSGIDAISKSAKTPKALQKAIEKIADEE
-1258 VARIAEQYGVDEA
+1258 ADHVAAIKTIGYDGV
-1271 TATSIFNNEVFEV
+1271 S
-1284 PREMSRSENP
+1284 
-1294 PPFGWT
+1294 G
-1300 FETRKGKL
+1300 
-1308 YAIPQTMV
+1308 
-1316 KKRLAAQGELRRLSI
+1316 AARRLS
-1331 LEQAALSGM
+1331 
-1340 LTEQGLL
+1340 TEQREAVARLYINRSNFASDS
-1347 VETDA
+1347 EYNNA
-1352 KEYIQKANNQ
+1352 IKEFAGTGVGVTQEQLDSAFQ
-1362 GFTADEIAAA
+1362 RVGFEYL
-1372 TTAAEARWNERFGD
+1372 
-1386 NGNARQV
+1386 RQV
-1393 AGDVSPP
+1393 G
-1400 VVDHAAEEAQRATRP
+1400 QR
-1415 RVTGGSAL
+1415 V
-1423 PSADMFGMTAREAL
+1423 
-1437 QFLAD
+1437 
-1442 KNLGASDLEAT
+1442 
-1453 GRSLN
+1453 
-1458 LSQMMQ
+1458 
-1464 RAASVLAKLPLR
+1464 
-1476 MLDADFI
+1476 
-1483 KRERGGARAYR
+1483 
-1494 ANEGFIRVPAT
+1494 
-1505 VGGQP
+1505 
-1510 HIVMPETLV
+1510 
-1519 HEVGH
+1519 
-1524 TLTSDAIRKYVEDRA
+1524 
-1539 VRGAKGAVYLR
+1539 
-1550 AMDKALA
+1550 
-1557 DPNTPEQ
+1557 
-1564 IKRLVSLYKQTI
+1564 
-1576 DEMGLTQEYFGAGGL
+1576 
-1591 ADMDATRSQKS
+1591 
-1602 AWRRK
+1602 
-1607 NPLINKF
+1607 
-1614 TGKKIGW
+1614 
-1621 DELYGLSNLDEFV
+1621 
-1634 AMTWSST
+1634 
-1641 AFQDLLKNIKVQN
+1641 
-1654 QPSIYERFVRII
+1654 
-1666 RDLFGFDSDTMAAA
+1666 
-1680 VVDASYALAELEA
+1680 
-1693 PATGGTVEQ
+1693 
-1702 RIAATTAARGAA
+1702 
-1714 PETGGIAP
+1714 
-1722 LAPEAGPVT
+1722 
-1731 PQQDRDY
+1731 
-1738 LDAVERGDLDAAS
+1738 
-1751 RMVDKAAKAAGYTF
+1751 
-1765 GPVWHGTRKEF
+1765 
-1776 TRFFNQPTY
+1776 
-1785 FSESE
+1785 
-1790 QFAKYTVAGKQGRV
+1790 
-1804 IKAYLRGN
+1804 
-1812 LFDPRNPEHRAQ
+1812 
-1824 VGEMERMYGKLPET
+1824 
-1838 PTYQYFNAA
+1838 
-1847 VQNWLQE
+1847 
-1854 NGWDGHYEQES
+1854 
-1865 TTSRYRSLVVFDPMA
+1865 
-1880 NAKSAE
+1880 
-1886 PVTRDDAGNIIPPS
+1886 
-1900 QRFQPTEADIR
+1900 
-1911 YAPLPEPT
+1911 
-1919 AIIEE
+1919 
-1924 YAPRTDEEQKAFNK
+1924 
-1938 ASTNKILRRNPQL
+1938 
-1951 AVAAVRMKNGEITAG
+1951 
-1966 DYADLVDAVD
+1966 
-1976 PFVPKGADPIPT
+1976 
-1988 DEKIKQYMAK
+1988 
-1998 TGGGTAKLDKVGL
+1998 
-2011 IDENGNPKLDSGSE
+2011 
-2025 YEFRID
+2025 
-2031 IPTYNES
+2031 
-2038 TKAGDTVYAITAHLP
+2038 
-2053 VADDAKT
+2053 
-2060 IGSVAAFTGIA
+2060 
-2071 KVTDPRFMTREM
+2071 
-2083 REGGALTIAMGAGK
+2083 
-2097 FRLATVKGK
+2097 
-2106 YEPITELPIDI
+2106 
-2117 NDPDSWTEV
+2117 
-2126 GYNPVRSSLFVD
+2126 
-2138 TRTGQAVV
+2138 RTGQTTEDIFNANTADVGIVRAVLQYLSQLASQIRAKLEV
-2146 GGSEAIMVG
+2146 TFDAELQADINRIDAYRNNVQQSLEAAPQV
-2155 SRVFVK
+2155 
-2161 DAQMEARPTGVTFGA
+2161 GVTPITPA
-2176 VYAPE
+2176 APAA
-2181 PEPDANED
+2181 PDPDTNED
-2189 ATPEEVTQTVTNR
+2189 ASPQEVTQAVTNR

-2231 ARYENGMALG
+2231 ARYNNGMALG

-2284 EKGTTEAEALRLLKR
+2284 EKGTTQAEALRLLKR
-2299 ATDILDA
+2299 ATDILDS
-2306 RSETTGGKDL
+2306 RSDTTGGKDL
-2316 TYSLQDIMATWMESG
+2316 TYSLQDIMATWMDSG

-2351 ADKTATDF
+2351 ADKTAADF

-2374 RAQVRTERAL
+2374 RAQVRMERAL
-2384 PAVTNRQ
+2384 PASTNRQ

-2397 MIKLEEASGTI
+2397 MIKLEEAAGTI
-2408 DSIAEAIRVAFDV
+2408 DSIAEAIRLAFDV
-2421 NIAKPK
+2421 NVKKPK

-2441 RQAKR
+2441 RVAKR

-2461 LTLERAT
+2461 ITLERAT

-2522 FVETYSKKGIGPETR
+2522 FVDMYGKKGIGPETR
-2537 AKIEEAMQRYEADP
+2537 AKIEDAIKRYEADP

-2567 GALQTIKIDKSLGL
+2567 GALQSIKIDKSLGL
-2581 DALREIAAMVNS
+2581 DALREITAMVNS

-2637 GMGIGLFNKIA
+2637 GMGIGLFNKVA

-2677 DAYNDELR
+2677 DAYSDELR

-2699 DITGLEI
+2699 DITGLEV

-2717 IIELTGVD
+2717 VIELTGVD
-2725 SSGVSKPI
+2725 GSGVSKPI

-2751 NFRRAVNSGG
+2751 NFKRAVNSGG
-2761 YVIDRLD
+2761 FVIDRLD

-2780 TYFEILNKM
+2780 TYFEILEKM
-2789 GDQDTQMV
+2789 TDQDTQMV

-2808 FSILENASLQAY
+2808 FTILENASLQAY

-2837 KWTRTTETK
+2837 KWTRTTESK

-2867 RDERSKSKLRAVDFL
+2867 RDEKAKSKLRAVDFL

-2912 KIARPLAQK
+2912 KIARPLTQK
-2921 IGEEGLEQ
+2921 IGEEGLNM
-2929 IKEMVRQQTTP
+2929 IREMVRQQTTP

-2945 MGLMSTLVGN
+2945 MGVLSTLVGN
-2955 AGVGVLGFK
+2955 AGVGILGFK

-2982 GKDGFKYL
+2982 GKDGLKYL
-2990 AKAFP
+2990 AKSFP
-2995 YGVQAMKPQDRRDM
+2995 YGIRAMNKGDAKKM
-3009 VAVLSKYSPYYNE
+3009 SEVLSKYSPYFNE

-3085 GTEDFNRAV
+3085 GTEDFHRAV
-3094 ATEWNKMMFRSEN
+3094 AREWALMMFRSEN

-3113 RTGAFQFAGRHPVFK
+3113 RTGVFQFAGKHPVFK
-3128 VFIMFQSAV
+3128 VFVMFQSAV
-3137 SKQYSLFVEAMLQ
+3137 SKQYSLFAEAMLQ
-3150 AQQGGRQNLQDA
+3150 AQQGGRQNLQEA
-3162 ATKLAFL
+3162 ALKLIFL
-3169 SISLAASK
+3169 SISIGASR
-3177 AISQAFYSV
+3177 AISQAFYSL
-3186 LFPPEDEEEKEKTW
+3186 LFPPEDEEENELTW
-3200 AQLLGK
+3200 SQVFGEI
-3206 VAGTPLSIVPVVGP
+3206 AGTPLSIVPVVGP
-3220 TLQNFTESFF
+3220 TLQNFTKSFF

-3254 LALTRKAFDQLTDEQ
+3254 LSLTRKAIDQLSDEQ
-3269 IDEATG
+3269 IDEVTG
-3275 NAKFWETSYRALKKA
+3275 NAKFWETSYRAIKKA

-3297 TGVPAAGVVQ
+3297 TGVPAAGLVQ
-3307 TGELGLKLVENLRN
+3307 TGEFGFRLVENLRD

-3335 VQEYEKSQKSE
+3335 VREYEQSQKSE

-3357 AVTENDQKAFNRAY
+3357 AVTENNQKAFNRAY
-3371 KDILKKRPDIKRSD
+3371 KDVLAKRPDIKRSD

-3406 LKQKDLETSGIS
+3406 LKQKDLESSGIS

-3435 AATMWRDAKDS
+3435 AQTMWKDAKD
-3446 Q
+3446 